1 MTTMS
6 RPYNRLILLALLLS
20 AAIVIAGVSSIYKGS
35 SDISF
40 DVSMNLSNCSSEILP
55 LLISFDL
62 ILDCSAKILV
72 ESCSDYI
79 SSEKKATELFSPIS

>member
-1 MTTMS
+1 MS

-55 LLISFDL
+55 LLMSLDL
-62 ILDCSAKILV
+62 ILDCSEIILV
-72 ESCSDYI
+72 DNCSDAVSYTHLTLPTKRI
-79 SSEKKATELFSPIS
+79 V